1 VYSLAGEFYI
11 LRILV
16 VDDHELTRLTLQL
29 TFARQDNVQVVGM
42 ARNGQEAIEMV
53 KSHYPDV
60 IILDL
65 QMPIMDGWM
74 ASKHIKSIFPQ
85 TQIIAYSS
93 VEDIHIA
100 EIRATPNIDV
110 FCHKDTPMIE
120 LVALVKQLGDK
131 SCRKFAQT

>member
-1 VYSLAGEFYI
+1 MYSLAGEFYI

-65 QMPIMDGWM
+65 QMPVMDGWK

-100 EIRATPNIDV
+100 EIRATANIDV

-131 SCRKFAQT
+131 SCRKLAQT

>member
-1 VYSLAGEFYI
+1 MYSLAGEFYI

-65 QMPIMDGWM
+65 QMPVMDGWI

-131 SCRKFAQT
+131 SCRKLAQT

>member
-1 VYSLAGEFYI
+1 MYSLAGEFYI

-65 QMPIMDGWM
+65 QMPIMDGWI